1 MSNQIKYKC
10 YNCGRSG
17 KISKEIFF
25 RKQTPF
31 CRGCISTNII
41 AVDEYNSIWRIKDM
55 KVELVSITKPMVSG
69 LDTAEDLI
77 VYCARVSNPNNQL
90 NVDTGAKLLKYC
102 IKHGHWSIFEQVDM
116 TVEIKTSRAIAAQI
130 LRHKTFSFQEFSQR
144 YAEIQE
150 FEDIEL
156 RMQGKTNRQ
165 VGDEVVNP
173 ELEHEGLASN
183 VIDDHVKYS
192 KALYNSLIE
201 AGVAREC
208 ARMVL
213 PLNVQTTLYMKGNVR
228 SWIHY
233 LQLRTKEDTQKEH
246 RLVAEQIKYIFQ
258 KEFPIIADAIEL

>member
-1 MSNQIKYKC
+1 MNVK
-10 YNCGRSG
+10 
-17 KISKEIFF
+17 
-25 RKQTPF
+25 
-31 CRGCISTNII
+31 
-41 AVDEYNSIWRIKDM
+41 
-55 KVELVSITKPMVSG
+55 LVSTTKPNIEG
-69 LDTAEDLI
+69 LNKAEDII

-90 NVDTGAKLLKYC
+90 NIDTGAKLLNYC

-144 YAEIQE
+144 YAEVQE

-173 ELEHEGLASN
+173 ELDNELAS
-183 VIDDHVKYS
+183 
-192 KALYNSLIE
+192 SLIE
-201 AGVAREC
+201 QHIEASKSLYNRLIECGVAKEC

-213 PLNVQTTLYMKGNVR
+213 PLNVQTTLYMKGNIR

-246 RLVAEQIKYIFQ
+246 RLIAEEIKKIFIN
-258 KEFPIIADAIEL
+258 EFSVISNAIFEV

>member
-1 MSNQIKYKC
+1 MNVK
-10 YNCGRSG
+10 
-17 KISKEIFF
+17 
-25 RKQTPF
+25 
-31 CRGCISTNII
+31 
-41 AVDEYNSIWRIKDM
+41 
-55 KVELVSITKPMVSG
+55 LVSTTKPNIDG
-69 LDTAEDLI
+69 LNTAEDII

-144 YAEIQE
+144 YAEVQD
-150 FEDIEL
+150 FENIEI

-165 VGDEVVNP
+165 VGDEITNP
-173 ELEHEGLASN
+173 KLEDGLAN
-183 VIDDHVKYS
+183 DIIQEHIEYS
-192 KALYNSLIE
+192 KSLYDRLIK

-213 PLNVQTTLYMKGNVR
+213 PLNVQTTLYMKGNIR

-246 RLVAEQIKYIFQ
+246 RLIAEEINKIFIN
-258 KEFPIIADAIEL
+258 EFPVISNAILEV

>member
-1 MSNQIKYKC
+1 MNVK
-10 YNCGRSG
+10 
-17 KISKEIFF
+17 
-25 RKQTPF
+25 
-31 CRGCISTNII
+31 
-41 AVDEYNSIWRIKDM
+41 
-55 KVELVSITKPMVSG
+55 LVSTTKPNIEG
-69 LDTAEDLI
+69 LNKAEDII

-90 NVDTGAKLLKYC
+90 NVDTGDKLLKYC

-144 YAEIQE
+144 YAEIQD

-156 RMQGKTNRQ
+156 RAQGKTNRQ
-165 VGDEVVNP
+165 VGDEIINP
-173 ELEHEGLASN
+173 ELEDGLAN
-183 VIDDHVKYS
+183 DLIQEHIEYS
-192 KALYNSLIE
+192 KSLYNRLIS

-213 PLNVQTTLYMKGNVR
+213 PLNVQTTLYMKGNIR

-246 RLVAEQIKYIFQ
+246 RLIAEEIKEIF
-258 KEFPIIADAIEL
+258 KGEFPIIHQSTFLS

>member
-1 MSNQIKYKC
+1 MNVK
-10 YNCGRSG
+10 
-17 KISKEIFF
+17 
-25 RKQTPF
+25 
-31 CRGCISTNII
+31 
-41 AVDEYNSIWRIKDM
+41 
-55 KVELVSITKPMVSG
+55 LVSTTKPNIEG
-69 LDTAEDLI
+69 LNKAEDII

-90 NVDTGAKLLKYC
+90 NIDTGAKLLKYC

-144 YAEIQE
+144 YAEVQE
-150 FEDIEL
+150 FEPVEL
-156 RMQGKTNRQ
+156 RKQGKTNRQ
-165 VGDEVVNP
+165 VGDEIFNP
-173 ELEHEGLASN
+173 ILIMLDKNRTASEM
-183 VIDDHVKYS
+183 VEYHIEYS
-192 KALYNSLIE
+192 KSLYNRLIS

-246 RLVAEQIKYIFQ
+246 RLVAEQIKYIFKTQ
-258 KEFPIIADAIEL
+258 FPIISDAIEF

>member
-1 MSNQIKYKC
+1 MNVK
-10 YNCGRSG
+10 
-17 KISKEIFF
+17 
-25 RKQTPF
+25 
-31 CRGCISTNII
+31 
-41 AVDEYNSIWRIKDM
+41 
-55 KVELVSITKPMVSG
+55 LVSTTKPNIDG
-69 LDTAEDLI
+69 LSTAEDII

-144 YAEIQE
+144 YAEVQD
-150 FEDIEL
+150 FENIEI

-165 VGDEVVNP
+165 VGDEITNP
-173 ELEHEGLASN
+173 KLEDGLAN
-183 VIDDHVKYS
+183 DIIQEHIEYS
-192 KALYNSLIE
+192 KSLYDRLIK

-213 PLNVQTTLYMKGNVR
+213 PLNVQTTLYMKGNIR

-246 RLVAEQIKYIFQ
+246 RLIAEEINKIFIN
-258 KEFPIIADAIEL
+258 EFPVISNAILEV

>member
-1 MSNQIKYKC
+1 MNVK
-10 YNCGRSG
+10 
-17 KISKEIFF
+17 
-25 RKQTPF
+25 
-31 CRGCISTNII
+31 
-41 AVDEYNSIWRIKDM
+41 
-55 KVELVSITKPMVSG
+55 LVSTTKPNIDG
-69 LDTAEDLI
+69 LNTAEDII

-102 IKHGHWSIFEQVDM
+102 IKHGHWSIFEQADM

-144 YAEIQE
+144 YAEVQD
-150 FEDIEL
+150 FENIEI

-165 VGDEVVNP
+165 VGDEITNP
-173 ELEHEGLASN
+173 KLEDGLAN
-183 VIDDHVKYS
+183 DIIQEHIEYS
-192 KALYNSLIE
+192 KSLYDRLIK

-213 PLNVQTTLYMKGNVR
+213 PLNVQTTLYMKGNIR

-246 RLVAEQIKYIFQ
+246 RLIAEEINKIFIN
-258 KEFPIIADAIEL
+258 EFPVISNAILEV

>member
-1 MSNQIKYKC
+1 MNVK
-10 YNCGRSG
+10 
-17 KISKEIFF
+17 
-25 RKQTPF
+25 
-31 CRGCISTNII
+31 
-41 AVDEYNSIWRIKDM
+41 
-55 KVELVSITKPMVSG
+55 LVSTTKPNIEG
-69 LDTAEDLI
+69 LNKAEDII

-90 NVDTGAKLLKYC
+90 NVDTGDKLLKYC

-144 YAEIQE
+144 YAEIQD

-156 RMQGKTNRQ
+156 RAQGKTNRQ
-165 VGDEVVNP
+165 VGDEIINP
-173 ELEHEGLASN
+173 ELEDGLAN
-183 VIDDHVKYS
+183 DLIQEHIEYS
-192 KALYNSLIE
+192 KSLYNRLIS

-213 PLNVQTTLYMKGNVR
+213 PLNVQTTLYMKGNIR

-246 RLVAEQIKYIFQ
+246 RLIAEEINKIFIN
-258 KEFPIIADAIEL
+258 EFPVISNAILEV

>member
-1 MSNQIKYKC
+1 MNVK
-10 YNCGRSG
+10 
-17 KISKEIFF
+17 
-25 RKQTPF
+25 
-31 CRGCISTNII
+31 
-41 AVDEYNSIWRIKDM
+41 
-55 KVELVSITKPMVSG
+55 LVSTTKPNIEG
-69 LDTAEDLI
+69 LNKAEDII

-90 NVDTGAKLLKYC
+90 NVDTGDKLLKYC

-144 YAEIQE
+144 YAEVQD
-150 FEDIEL
+150 FENIEI

-165 VGDEVVNP
+165 VGDEITNP
-173 ELEHEGLASN
+173 KLEDGLAN
-183 VIDDHVKYS
+183 DIIQEHIEYS
-192 KALYNSLIE
+192 KSLYDRLIK

-213 PLNVQTTLYMKGNVR
+213 PLNVQTTLYMKGNIR

-246 RLVAEQIKYIFQ
+246 RLIAEEINKIFIN
-258 KEFPIIADAIEL
+258 EFPVISNAILEV